1 MPFFKNRFLTLVFL
15 LVLPATVAYG
25 QKERI
30 PELEAKLRKATQDT
44 VRIRLL
50 RELSVAHTSVD
61 ADKKRKY
68 ARDFGRLARK
78 LEMDT
83 IVVESYL
90 DIGVSFGIQS
100 QIDSAVHYFSRGEE
114 LAVRLNYA
122 KGKARAL
129 ACLGYAYDILDN
141 PQQAI
146 LNYKEALSIY
156 RELKILRGTN
166 QCLTNIG
173 SLYYDLE
180 QYGQARIYFARVL
193 ESYRKAG
200 DESGIAYA
208 QYTLGNADQ
217 ELGRYKTADS
227 SYAESLRIRMKL
239 GDITGIA
246 MTNWGMAKLDVKRK
260 QYDSAARHLEVALEH
275 IRQIGDP
282 YQESAILLTYS
293 QVWLEQG
300 KLDKAESYALRSL
313 SLLRKVNNRSAV
325 SITLRRL
332 ADVYEAKG
340 NIPQAYHYQSE
351 YIKVRDSIQEEEARR
366 DIAQTEYSRIQ
377 SENDD
382 LQKDNLDISSKNSG
396 YFKTIVVVTAVLVFL
411 TVLLVLYYR
420 RNREVQRM
428 NRILEEQKEEIASI
442 NSELEAQIGLTEA
455 QNHEL
460 DKLNKVKNKFFS
472 IVSHDLRSPMAT
484 LQMLFALYREGQ
496 IKEMDLHDTLVK
508 LEDTIYSTNEFLD
521 NLLEWAKNQ
530 LEGMTVKPER
540 FGLHDLVDKNIR
552 LIDSKIRL
560 KNLRV
565 TNTIEEGTL
574 VFADPNM
581 IDVVIR
587 NLLSNSA
594 KFCGNGDRITVSGR
608 REGDVVRFAVSDT
621 GPGIAD
627 AEKQRL
633 FSLEH
638 TVNVGTSGEKSHHI
652 GLILCRDMVELNKG
666 RIDVESE
673 VGKGTSIWVTLPA

>member
-1 MPFFKNRFLTLVFL
+1 MSFSKNRLLILVFL
-15 LVLPATVAYG
+15 LVLPAVAAYG
-25 QKERI
+25 QRERVK
-30 PELEAKLRKATQDT
+30 ELEARLRTVTQDT
-44 VRIRLL
+44 ARIRLL

-83 IVVESYL
+83 VVVESYL

-100 QIDSAVHYFSRGEE
+100 RIDSAVHYFSKGEE
-114 LAVRLNYA
+114 LANRLGYD

-129 ACLGYAYDILDN
+129 ACLGYAYDIQDN

-146 LNYKEALSIY
+146 LNYKEALAIF
-156 RELKILRGTN
+156 REQKNLRGTN

-180 QYGQARIYFARVL
+180 QYGQARIYFMRVL

-217 ELGRYKTADS
+217 ELRRFATAEA

-260 QYDSAARHLEVALEH
+260 RYDSAIKHLDIALEH

-293 QVWLEQG
+293 EIWLDLG
-300 KLDKAESYALRSL
+300 KPDKAESYALQSL
-313 SLLRKVNNRSAV
+313 EKVRKVNNRSAK

-332 ADVYEAKG
+332 ARIYKAKG
-340 NIPQAYHYQSE
+340 DWQEAYRYQEE
-351 YIKVRDSIQEEEARR
+351 YMEVRDSIQEEQARR

-382 LQKDNLDISSKNSG
+382 LEQDNLVISSKNSG
-396 YFKTIVVVTAVLVFL
+396 YFKTIVVVTAALVFVA
-411 TVLLVLYYR
+411 VLLMLYYR
-420 RNREVQRM
+420 RNREIQRI

-442 NSELEAQIGLTEA
+442 NAELEAQIGLTEA
-455 QNHEL
+455 QNQEL

-540 FGLHDLVDKNIR
+540 FGLRELVGRNVR
-552 LIDSKIRL
+552 LIDSKVRL
-560 KNLRV
+560 KNLQV
-565 TNTIEEGTL
+565 TNAVDPGLT

-581 IDVVIR
+581 IDVVVR

-594 KFCGNGDRITVSGR
+594 KFCGNGDSITVSAHQ
-608 REGDVVRFAVSDT
+608 EDNTVRFAVSDT
-621 GPGIAD
+621 GPGIDD

-638 TVNVGTSGEKSHHI
+638 TVNVGTSLEKSHHI
-652 GLILCRDMVELNKG
+652 GLILCRDMVALNG
-666 RIDVESE
+666 GSIEVESE
-673 VGKGTSIWVTLPA
+673 VGKGTSIWVTLPV